1 MHRVSVVGPSGS
13 GKTTVGRRLAELLD
27 VTFVELDALHW
38 GPNWSQASAEELRAS
53 LAGALGGR
61 KSWVI
66 DGSYYSKLGD
76 LVLRQADT
84 AVWLDLPLH
93 ICLVRLWHRTVRRIR
108 DDEELWAGNRESW
121 RGAFW
126 GRESLFWWT
135 IHHYRRG
142 RRVWPERF
150 ARLPNLTVVRLGSPG
165 EVEAWLA
172 TPSVPSEQ
180 G

>member
-1 MHRVSVVGPSGS
+1 MRRVSVVGPSGS
-13 GKTTVGRRLAELLD
+13 GKTAVGRRLAGLLD

-38 GPNWSQASAEELRAS
+38 GPNWSQASPEELRDS
-53 LAGALGGR
+53 LVRALGGR
-61 KSWVI
+61 EAWVI

-93 ICLVRLWHRTVRRIR
+93 TCLVRLCHRTVRRIR
-108 DDEELWAGNRESW
+108 NDEELWAGNRESW

-126 GRESLFWWT
+126 GRESLLWWT
-135 IHHYRRG
+135 IRHYRRG

-150 ARLPNLTVVRLGSPG
+150 AEHPAVDVVRLRTPR
-165 EVEAWLA
+165 EVATWLA
-172 TPSVPSEQ
+172 TQPSRSAQE
-180 G
+180 

>member
-1 MHRVSVVGPSGS
+1 MRRVSVVGPSGS

-38 GPNWSQASAEELRAS
+38 GPNWSQATPEELRGS
-53 LAGALGGR
+53 LDRALGGR
-61 KSWVI
+61 DAWVI

-76 LVLRQADT
+76 HVLRHADT

-93 ICLVRLWHRTVRRIR
+93 TCLIRLWDRTVRRIR
-108 DDEELWAGNRESW
+108 DDEQLWAGNRESW

-126 GRESLFWWT
+126 GRESLYWWT
-135 IHHYRRG
+135 IKHYRRG

-150 ARLPNLTVVRLGSPG
+150 AEHPAVEVVRLRTPA
-165 EVEAWLA
+165 EVEAFLSDA
-172 TPSVPSEQ
+172 SR
-180 G
+180 